1 MSTRTEDVVLYI
13 RDLRVDY
20 GVGDDAV
27 HAVRGVDLAL
37 RRGEVLGVAGESGSG
52 KSTLAYAI
60 TRLLRRPGVITGGEV
75 RYYPGR
81 GRAPF
86 DVLAVGPEELRRFR
100 WEEVAVVFQAA
111 MSALNPVLDV
121 RAQLT
126 DTLRAH
132 RPGMSRA
139 ARRERAAEL
148 LEMVGIDADRLS
160 AFPHQLSGGQRQRVM
175 IAMALALEPEVIILD
190 EPTTSL
196 DVVVQRN
203 ILRQIMELR
212 ERLDCAVIFITHDLS
227 LLLET
232 ADRIAV
238 MYAGRVVETASAAS
252 LVRAPQ
258 HPYTTGLLS
267 SFPVLNGPRR
277 PLVGVEGS
285 PPDLRTVTPG
295 CPFRPRCPEATS
307 DCAQTLPELVEVA
320 GRAHL
325 VACLRRHPASVVSAA
340 RNPDEAEGTA

>member
-1 MSTRTEDVVLYI
+1 
-13 RDLRVDY
+13 
-20 GVGDDAV
+20 
-27 HAVRGVDLAL
+27 
-37 RRGEVLGVAGESGSG
+37 
-52 KSTLAYAI
+52 
-60 TRLLRRPGVITGGEV
+60 
-75 RYYPGR
+75 
-81 GRAPF
+81 
-86 DVLAVGPEELRRFR
+86 VLAVGPEELRRVR

-148 LEMVGIDADRLS
+148 LEMVGIDTDRLS

-212 ERLDCAVIFITHDLS
+212 ERLGCAVIFITHDLS

-258 HPYTTGLLS
+258 HPYTMGLLS
-267 SFPVLNGPRR
+267 SFPVLHGPRR

-295 CPFRPRCPEATS
+295 CPFRPRCPEAIS

-320 GRAHL
+320 GPAHL
-325 VACLRRHPASVVSAA
+325 VACLRRHPAPVVPAA
-340 RNPDEAEGTA
+340 RNPDEAEVTA